1 MDVFRIFLI
10 VGAIAVVVIVVLI
23 YVRDR
28 RRRTAALP
36 ARDDL
41 RRAGDSEDTD
51 SGTAG
56 QRATGSTSWMRPGGG
71 GGL

>member
-1 MDVFRIFLI
+1 MDAFRIIL
-10 VGAIAVVVIVVLI
+10 VLGAVAVAVIVVLM
-23 YVRDR
+23 YLRER
-28 RRRTAALP
+28 RRRTVAPP
-36 ARDDL
+36 AHNDL